1 MVALK
6 GRSLP
11 FKTITL
17 QIQKMKHWIEAARL
31 RTLPLSVS
39 GIIVGSMYALANPT
53 DDVLTPTEVFNWKL
67 FAFAIITTL
76 GLQILS
82 NFANDYGDGMKGT
95 DNEDRVGPKRT
106 IQSGVITPKAM
117 KNAIVLT
124 SILTFLSAI
133 YLIYLAFGAHNL
145 GYSLFYLIL
154 GIAAIASAIRYT
166 VGNSAY
172 GYRGFGDVFV
182 FVFFGLVSTLGVNFL
197 YSKQLDAILFLPATA
212 IGFLSVAVL
221 NLNNMRDEASDRR
234 SGKNT
239 LVVKIGIENAKKYH
253 YFLIVGAMILVLLF
267 AYLSNFNFDQY
278 LFVLAYFP
286 LVKHLVTIS
295 KNHNSKLLDP
305 ELKKVALTTFALSVL
320 LALCMIFFFS
330 DLIVNN
336 S

>member
-1 MVALK
+1 
-6 GRSLP
+6 
-11 FKTITL
+11 
-17 QIQKMKHWIEAARL
+17 MKHWIEAARL

-67 FAFAIITTL
+67 FAFAILTTL

-82 NFANDYGDGMKGT
+82 NFANDYGDGIKGT

-106 IQSGVITPKAM
+106 IQSGVITPQAM
-117 KNAIVLT
+117 KRAIILT
-124 SILTFLSAI
+124 SGLTLFSAI
-133 YLIYLAFGAHNL
+133 YLIYLAFEAHNL

-197 YSKQLDAILFLPATA
+197 YSKQLDAILILPATA

-221 NLNNMRDEASDRR
+221 NLNNMRDEASDRK

-239 LVVKIGIENAKKYH
+239 LVVKMGIENAKKYH
-253 YFLIVGAMILVLLF
+253 YFLIVGAMVLVLIF
-267 AYLSNFNFDQY
+267 ALLSHFHFDQY
-278 LFVLAYFP
+278 LFLIAYLP
-286 LVKHLVTIS
+286 LVKHLITVR
-295 KNHNSKLLDP
+295 KNQNNKLLDP
-305 ELKKVALTTFALSVL
+305 ELKKVALSTFALSVL

>member
-1 MVALK
+1 
-6 GRSLP
+6 
-11 FKTITL
+11 
-17 QIQKMKHWIEAARL
+17 MKHWIEAARL

-67 FAFAIITTL
+67 FAFAILTTL

-82 NFANDYGDGMKGT
+82 NFANDYGDGIKGT

-106 IQSGVITPKAM
+106 IQSGVITPQAM
-117 KNAIVLT
+117 KSAIILT
-124 SILTFLSAI
+124 SGLTLFSAI
-133 YLIYLAFGAHNL
+133 YLIYLAFGAQNL
-145 GYSLFYLIL
+145 GYSIFYLIL
-154 GIAAIASAIRYT
+154 GIAAISSAIRYT

-197 YSKQLDAILFLPATA
+197 YSKQLDAILILPATA

-221 NLNNMRDEASDRR
+221 NLNNMRDEASDRK

-239 LVVKIGIENAKKYH
+239 LVVKMGIENAKKYH
-253 YFLIVGAMILVLLF
+253 YFLIVGAMVLVLIF
-267 AYLSNFNFDQY
+267 ALLSHFHFDQY
-278 LFVLAYFP
+278 LFSIAYLP
-286 LVKHLVTIS
+286 LVKHLITVR
-295 KNHNSKLLDP
+295 KNQNNKLLDP
-305 ELKKVALTTFALSVL
+305 ELKKVALSTFALSVL